1 MGGDGDLGAGGGVF
15 LFGYGIDVGSG
26 WVNTRPRCFEGTEK
40 PTFLNTVFYRVKI
53 NPPVLNCSGGFYLFL

>member
-40 PTFLNTVFYRVKI
+40 VENTVYIWYNTIIKYRRCFYD
-53 NPPVLNCSGGFYLFL
+53 